1 MMVREV
7 TLRSVEQILLGGSR
21 ELRPALTVGDPSMS
35 LFDCGHSTLF
45 ASLVVRLLR
54 QAGNVST
61 SLRVGG
67 LGKWGGVGGYPS
79 DRYHP
84 ALALSIR
91 FQNVAESRDGGERTR
106 IQLCGRLSVEVD
118 SAQLAGRLR
127 GKQVPLLLAYLV
139 LNRERHVGRD
149 ELIAALWPEDVPR
162 SQDAALRTLLSRL
175 RAGLG
180 GDSLRGRD
188 ELRLALPE
196 PLWIDVEAARFEM
209 ERALRALEDGDVR
222 SAWALAQVPLNIASR
237 GLLPGSHAEWL
248 EPHRRELE
256 DIRLQALEVIG
267 RAGLSLGGTQLASVN
282 RAAHGLIETEPY
294 RESGYVL
301 LMEALAAQGN
311 VAEALR
317 VFERLR
323 ALLRDELGTTPS
335 PETLAVH
342 ERLLRS
348 GARGRARSDPA
359 RGAFESASSTVHP
372 VPKPVAVPI
381 QLPAELRAQ
390 AATPLVGRKQELE
403 ELERLWEDVVNGA
416 APQPGELGAGRRV
429 LLLAGEAGIGK
440 TRLMAELARIAH
452 ERGALVL
459 AGRSPE
465 ESVVPYQPF
474 LEALRHYVLNVPF
487 TQLRATAREYGS
499 ELARLV
505 PELRRRAP
513 GLPPAPAGEPETERY
528 RLFEAV
534 VGLLA
539 EISTSSPVLLVL
551 DDLHWADKPT
561 LMLLRHLA
569 RGPDTGQLLI
579 VGAYRVTEA
588 TGNSLA
594 DALSDLRRVRALWQ
608 VDIGGLSETETA
620 ELIALQTGGAP
631 SREFSRALHEET
643 EGNPLFVEE
652 IVRHL
657 MEVNPH
663 EPGSELD
670 DPRVLDEVGLPET
683 VKDVIVRRLARL
695 DADANEWLRV
705 AAVIGRDFDA
715 ALLEQALSMGEDE
728 FLNAL
733 DEALAAGLVVET
745 PGRPGRYSFSHA
757 LIRETLYEGMSAP
770 RRARTHRRVGEALD
784 AGKGRRAGG
793 GRAYLV
799 PLAYHFNQAAGPQE
813 WEKAVTY
820 AMRAGEQAT
829 AMLAHEQAV
838 DQYAGALEVLR
849 RFAPEADARRCEL
862 LLALGEAQVRVGDHP
877 GALDAFREAATI
889 AEERGDSAS
898 LVQAAV
904 GAARRYIQ
912 QPGVVE
918 TELIELLER
927 ANEKTREQRTLAR
940 VQLLARLCG
949 ALYYSSERD
958 RMAELAYEAGEIAGE
973 LDEPEA
979 LANAC
984 AARRRALWDAGHLS
998 DRLETSTEMLTLA
1011 RRVGHTELELQAHA
1025 WLVVDLLE
1033 YGDRDA
1039 VDAQIEA
1046 FTAGAGQLRQ
1056 PLYLWHAIV
1065 WRAMRALLA
1074 GHLDQAEE
1082 LAGTALSAGAR
1093 AEAVTAPQ
1101 YYAIQLL
1108 AIRREQERMSE
1119 LEQAAREMVRSN
1131 PGRTAWRAAF
1141 ATLML
1146 ESGHAG
1152 EARSEFELLAEG
1164 GFDQIPRDGDWMVA
1178 ITLLSDVCVG
1188 LGDAVRAEHLHDLL
1202 LPYAGANVVI
1212 GLAAVCLGSASQ
1224 ILGKLAGTMGSES
1237 QATAHFERAL
1247 LANEQLKAPVALAH
1261 TQLDY
1266 AQLLGGGALASRL
1279 IGEAAR
1285 AGEQLSLP
1293 SVIRRAAELQ

>member
-1 MMVREV
+1 M
-7 TLRSVEQILLGGSR
+7 GGF
-21 ELRPALTVGDPSMS
+21 PS
-35 LFDCGHSTLF
+35 H
-45 ASLVVRLLR
+45 
-54 QAGNVST
+54 
-61 SLRVGG
+61 
-67 LGKWGGVGGYPS
+67 
-79 DRYHP
+79 RYHP

-118 SAQLAGRLR
+118 SAQLADRLR

-139 LNRERHVGRD
+139 LNRARHVGRD
-149 ELIAALWPEDVPR
+149 ELIVALWPEEMPR

-180 GDSLRGRD
+180 SGSLLGRD

-196 PLWIDVEAARFEM
+196 PIWIDVEAARFEM
-209 ERALRALEDGDVR
+209 ERALRALEGADVR

-237 GLLPGSHAEWL
+237 GLLPGSQADWL

-267 RAGLSLGGTQLASVN
+267 RAGLSLGGTQLASVK
-282 RAAHGLIETEPY
+282 RAADGLIETEPY

-317 VFERLR
+317 AFERLR
-323 ALLRDELGTTPS
+323 SLLRDELGTTPS

-342 ERLLRS
+342 ARLLRS
-348 GARGRARSDPA
+348 GVRGRAGSDAA
-359 RGAFESASSTVHP
+359 RKDIDLTYP
-372 VPKPVAVPI
+372 MRVAVSVE
-381 QLPAELRAQ
+381 LPAELRAG
-390 AATPLVGRKQELE
+390 AAAPLIGRKQELE
-403 ELERLWEDVVNGA
+403 ELERVWETVLKDRPPDPGEPGA
-416 APQPGELGAGRRV
+416 ARRI

-452 ERGALVL
+452 DRGALVL

-487 TQLRATAREYGS
+487 TQLRASAREYGS

-513 GLPPAPAGEPETERY
+513 ELRPPPAGEPETERY

-539 EISTSSPVLLVL
+539 EISASSPVLLVL

-569 RGPDTGQLLI
+569 RGFDTAHLLI

-588 TGNSLA
+588 TGDGFG
-594 DALSDLRRVRALWQ
+594 DALSDLRRARAITQ
-608 VDIGGLSETETA
+608 VAIGGLSQSETA
-620 ELIALQTGGAP
+620 ELIALQTGEAP
-631 SREFSRALHEET
+631 SPEFSRALHEET

-652 IVRHL
+652 IVRHIR
-657 MEVNPH
+657 EVRPDAAA
-663 EPGSELD
+663 SEFD
-670 DPRVLDEVGLPET
+670 DPDVLDEVGLPQT
-683 VKDVIVRRLARL
+683 VKDVIARRLARL
-695 DADANEWLRV
+695 DPRANEWLRV

-715 ALLEQALSMGEDE
+715 LLLERVASMAEDE

-770 RRARTHRRVGEALD
+770 RRARIHRRVGEALEAAD
-784 AGKGRRAGG
+784 GRGSGRAGRAGG
-793 GRAYLV
+793 GRAYLI
-799 PLAYHFNQAAGPQE
+799 PLAYHFTQAAGPQDAD
-813 WEKAVTY
+813 KAITY

-838 DQYAGALEVLR
+838 DQYEGALEVLR
-849 RFAPEADARRCEL
+849 RFAPEADASRCEL
-862 LLALGEAQVRVGDHP
+862 LLALGEAQVRAGDR
-877 GALDAFREAATI
+877 ARAWEAFREAATA
-889 AEERGDSAS
+889 AETLGDSAG
-898 LVQAAV
+898 LARAAV
-904 GAARRYIQ
+904 GAARPYIQ
-912 QPGVVE
+912 EPGVVD
-918 TELIELLER
+918 TELIALLER
-927 ANEKTREQRTLAR
+927 ADEMTREERTLVR

-949 ALYYSSERD
+949 ALYYSSERE
-958 RMAELAYEAGEIAGE
+958 RMAELAFEAGEIARE
-973 LDEPEA
+973 LDDPKA

-984 AARRRALWDAGHLS
+984 AARRRALWDAAHLS
-998 DRLETSTEMLTLA
+998 ERLETSTEMLTLA
-1011 RRVGHTELELQAHA
+1011 RRVGDTELELQAHA

-1046 FTAGAGQLRQ
+1046 FTAGAEKLRQ
-1056 PLYLWHAIV
+1056 PLYVWHAMV
-1065 WRAMRALLA
+1065 WRSMRASLA
-1074 GHLDQAEE
+1074 GHLEEAEE
-1082 LAGTALSAGAR
+1082 LAGTALAAGAR
-1093 AEAVTAPQ
+1093 AEAGIAPQ

-1108 AIRREQERMSE
+1108 AIRREQQRMSE
-1119 LEQAAREMVRSN
+1119 LEEAARGMVARN
-1131 PGRTAWRAAF
+1131 PRLPAWRAAL

-1146 ESGHAG
+1146 ESGHTS
-1152 EARSEFELLAEG
+1152 EARSEFELLAAA
-1164 GFDQIPRDGDWMVA
+1164 GFEQIPRDGDWMIA

-1188 LGDAVRAEHLHDLL
+1188 LGDAWRAARLYDLL

-1212 GLAAVCLGSASQ
+1212 GLAAVCLGSAAR

-1237 QATAHFERAL
+1237 QAAAHFERAL
-1247 LANEQLKAPVALAH
+1247 VANEQLTAPVELAH

-1266 AQLLGGGALASRL
+1266 AQLLGRGALSSKL
-1279 IGEAAR
+1279 IAEAAR
-1285 AGEQLSLP
+1285 AGERLSLP
-1293 SVIRRAAELQ
+1293 SVMRRAADLQ

>member
-1 MMVREV
+1 VKW
-7 TLRSVEQILLGGSR
+7 
-21 ELRPALTVGDPSMS
+21 
-35 LFDCGHSTLF
+35 
-45 ASLVVRLLR
+45 
-54 QAGNVST
+54 
-61 SLRVGG
+61 VGG
-67 LGKWGGVGGYPS
+67 IPS
-79 DRYHP
+79 HRYHS

-91 FQNVAESRDGGERTR
+91 FQNVAEATDGGERTR

-118 SAQLAGRLR
+118 SAQVAERLR

-139 LNRERHVGRD
+139 LNRARHVGRD
-149 ELIAALWPEDVPR
+149 ELITALWPEDVPR

-180 GDSLRGRD
+180 RNSLLGRD

-196 PLWIDVEAARFEM
+196 PIWIDIEAARVEM
-209 ERALRALEDGDVR
+209 ERALRALEDVDVR
-222 SAWALAQVPLNIASR
+222 TAWALAQVPLNIASR

-256 DIRLQALEVIG
+256 DIRLQALEVVG
-267 RAGLSLGGTQLASVN
+267 RAGLSLGGTQLASVE

-317 VFERLR
+317 AFERLR
-323 ALLRDELGTTPS
+323 SLLRDELGTTPS
-335 PETLAVH
+335 AETLAVH
-342 ERLLRS
+342 ERLLHS
-348 GARGRARSDPA
+348 GSRGWAGSDPA
-359 RGAFESASSTVHP
+359 REPSDRARPARP
-372 VPKPVAVPI
+372 AVPVE
-381 QLPAELRAQ
+381 LPAELRAG
-390 AATPLVGRKQELE
+390 AAGPLVGRKQELE
-403 ELERLWEDVVNGA
+403 ELLGVWETVRKGEPV
-416 APQPGELGAGRRV
+416 QSGELGSARRV

-440 TRLMAELARIAH
+440 TRLLAELARVTH

-487 TQLRATAREYGS
+487 TQLRANAREYGS

-513 GLPPAPAGEPETERY
+513 ELPPPPAGEPETERY

-539 EISTSSPVLLVL
+539 EISTGSPVLLVL

-569 RGPDTGQLLI
+569 RGFDTAQLLI

-588 TGNSLA
+588 TGNSFG
-594 DALSDLRRVRALWQ
+594 DALSDLRRARAVWQ
-608 VDIGGLSETETA
+608 FDIGGLSESETA

-657 MEVNPH
+657 IEVSPRP
-663 EPGSELD
+663 PGSKLD
-670 DPRVLDEVGLPET
+670 DPGVLQEVGLPET
-683 VKDVIVRRLARL
+683 VKDVIARRLARL
-695 DADANEWLRV
+695 DAAAKEWLRV

-715 ALLEQALSMGEDE
+715 ALLEQAVSLGEDE

-733 DEALAAGLVVET
+733 DEALAAGLVVEA

-770 RRARTHRRVGEALD
+770 RRARIHRRVGEALEAAD
-784 AGKGRRAGG
+784 GRGSRGR
-793 GRAYLV
+793 RAYLV
-799 PLAYHFNQAAGPQE
+799 PLAYHFMQAAGPGE
-813 WEKAVTY
+813 WDRAITY
-820 AMRAGEQAT
+820 AIRAGEQAT
-829 AMLAHEQAV
+829 ALLAHEQAV

-849 RFAPEADARRCEL
+849 RFAPEADERRCEL
-862 LLALGEAQVRVGDHP
+862 LIALGEAQVRVGDHP
-877 GALDAFREAATI
+877 RAWEAFREAATI
-889 AEERGDSAS
+889 AEDRGDSES
-898 LVQAAV
+898 LVRAAI

-927 ANEKTREQRTLAR
+927 ANEMTREQRTPAR

-949 ALYYSSERD
+949 ALYYSPERD
-958 RMAELAYEAGEIAGE
+958 RMAELAYEAGEIARE
-973 LDEPEA
+973 LDDPEA

-984 AARRRALWDAGHLS
+984 AARRRALWDAAHLS
-998 DRLETSTEMLTLA
+998 ERLETSTEMLTLA
-1011 RRVGHTELELQAHA
+1011 RRVGDTELELQAHA

-1033 YGDRDA
+1033 DGDRDA

-1046 FTAGAGQLRQ
+1046 FTAGAEQLRQ
-1056 PLYLWHAIV
+1056 PLYSWHAIV

-1082 LAGTALSAGAR
+1082 IAGTALAAGAR

-1108 AIRREQERMSE
+1108 AIRREQERISE
-1119 LEQAAREMVRSN
+1119 LEQAAREMVRTN
-1131 PGRTAWRAAF
+1131 PGRPAWRAAL

-1146 ESGHAG
+1146 ESGHIA
-1152 EARSEFELLAEG
+1152 EAQAEFELLAQA
-1164 GFDQIPRDGDWMVA
+1164 GFEQIPRDGDWMIA

-1188 LGDAVRAEHLHDLL
+1188 LGDAPRAEHLYDLL

-1212 GLAAVCLGSASQ
+1212 GLAAVCLGSAAR
-1224 ILGKLAGTMGSES
+1224 ILGKLAGTMGSEA
-1237 QATAHFERAL
+1237 QATAQFERAL
-1247 LANEQLKAPVALAH
+1247 IANEQLKAPVALAH

-1266 AQLLGGGALASRL
+1266 AQLLGGGAAASKL
-1279 IGEAAR
+1279 VVAAAR
-1285 AGEQLSLP
+1285 AGERLELP
-1293 SVIRRAAELQ
+1293 SVLRRASELQ